1 MSRHGNTVRR
11 PTRAALV
18 LGVALALAV
27 PVHGASADGGAIT
40 DGNGTAAIVGV
51 VTRIPAEVTGGA
63 LYTSSAVTLDKARA
77 RASGFFGG
85 ELVDAFLK
93 SSLEQ
98 YEPIITELD
107 AQAENPAQSSSEEE
121 EVTFDSPETDQGRVG
136 YLRAAAPSR
145 TRAEAILTLASDS
158 GGEAPLL
165 FDGVTAETTTEVL
178 EDDTV
183 VVESVTTLARVAIA
197 GVVEFS
203 DVRSIARVAVAV
215 GGEPE
220 TTFETN
226 IAEITVAG
234 EGLVGLG
241 NDGITIAGQNLLDNL
256 ELAELDP
263 VFEQLAE
270 QGLTFESVPASVESE
285 AGRARVEGAAFRF
298 RYQAK
303 KNPELAELFDSNPVY
318 QFLPAV
324 PPELGYDEEFLVG
337 HVTATAVAREAG
349 NLGVDLGFGGAG
361 GGALPPPTAGGA
373 TPETPGGSDA
383 SSPSPEASTPSRPPS
398 PTVAAPPAAPL
409 DGGAPATPEVA
420 ASADSDRTGGDP
432 ADTTL
437 DLLGADAVNP
447 GVQRM
452 NDLYQL
458 LFLFAIAGAAAP
470 RLLQRANT

>member
-1 MSRHGNTVRR
+1 MSHRFR
-11 PTRAALV
+11 PHWHAALV
-18 LGVALALAV
+18 LGTALAIAV
-27 PVHGASADGGAIT
+27 PVQGASAAGGAVT

-85 ELVDAFLK
+85 ELVDTFMR
-93 SSLEQ
+93 SSLDQ
-98 YEPIITELD
+98 YEPLMTELD
-107 AQAENPAQSSSEEE
+107 AQAENPAQSSPQE
-121 EVTFDSPETDQGRVG
+121 EVTLDSPDTGQGRVG

-158 GGEAPLL
+158 GGEAPLV

-183 VVESVTTLARVAIA
+183 VVESVATLAGITIA

-203 DVRSIARVAVAV
+203 DVRSIARVAVPV
-215 GGEPE
+215 GGEPK
-220 TTFETN
+220 TTFKTS
-226 IAEITVAG
+226 IAELTVAG
-234 EGLVGLG
+234 QDLLGVG
-241 NDGITIAGQNLLDNL
+241 NDGITIAGQNLLDSL

-285 AGRARVEGAAFRF
+285 PGRARVEGAAFRF

-303 KNPELAELFDSNPVY
+303 KNPEIAELLDSNPMY

-337 HVTATAVAREAG
+337 HVTATAVARESG
-349 NLGVDLGFGGAG
+349 NLGIDLGFGGAG
-361 GGALPPPTAGGA
+361 EGTLPPTAGVDGA
-373 TPETPGGSDA
+373 
-383 SSPSPEASTPSRPPS
+383 
-398 PTVAAPPAAPL
+398 
-409 DGGAPATPEVA
+409 APATPSGSGTTASVPSTSSGPAATAPSLGPTSGPTAPEVA
-420 ASADSDRTGGDP
+420 APAESGRETDDATG
-432 ADTTL
+432 TTL
-437 DLLGADAVNP
+437 ELLGAEAVDP

-470 RLLQRANT
+470 RVLRRATA